1 MSFWRK
7 LEFLLLGMK
16 CLYVYLHQAEKKLMR
31 WLLPALAAD
40 GATYNEPQDHSFMY
54 GHGFADLNRH
64 IWEIIYMEPSA
75 IKRG

>member
-1 MSFWRK
+1 
-7 LEFLLLGMK
+7 
-16 CLYVYLHQAEKKLMR
+16 MR
-31 WLLPALAAD
+31 WLLPALAAG
-40 GATYNEPQDHSFMY
+40 GATYNEAQDHSFMY